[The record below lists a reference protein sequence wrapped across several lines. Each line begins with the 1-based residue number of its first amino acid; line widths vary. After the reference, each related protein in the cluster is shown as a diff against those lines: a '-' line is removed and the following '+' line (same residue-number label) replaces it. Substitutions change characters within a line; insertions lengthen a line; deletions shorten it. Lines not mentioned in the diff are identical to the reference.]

1 MALNPDEKS
10 ALNSF
15 KTRLEKTL
23 GERLVELKLFGSKA
37 RGDDN
42 PESDL
47 DVLAVVTDEDW
58 HLSDTVYGIATDALL
73 ETGVCISPKVISRKR
88 FERLSKKGDY
98 FVRNVERDAVAV

>member
-10 ALNSF
+10 ALKSF

-47 DVLAVVTDEDW
+47 DVLAVVADEDW
-58 HLSDTVYGIATDALL
+58 RLSDTVYGIATDALL
-73 ETGVCISPKVISRKR
+73 ETGVCISPKVISQKR
-88 FERLSKKGDY
+88 FARLSKEANS
-98 FVRNVERDAVAV
+98 FVRNLQRDAITV